1 MSAHIIQQPVCNWF
15 ELMKWTV
22 CECTVQNKHFFNC
35 SLHLERNS
43 TDSGQ
48 GGIFLVYMCW
58 ACMLSNG
65 IYFESQCVQLC
76 AYIKITR
83 YTLGFSGEDSSVT
96 LSAGNTMTPLDGDKT
111 IFCESII
118 ETFTQF
124 IQKHWLNQEWNTSTL
139 LLWDTHFASTFF
151 GAKWACV

>member
-1 MSAHIIQQPVCNWF
+1 M
-15 ELMKWTV
+15 E
-22 CECTVQNKHFFNC
+22 
-35 SLHLERNS
+35 
-43 TDSGQ
+43 
-48 GGIFLVYMCW
+48 
-58 ACMLSNG
+58 
-65 IYFESQCVQLC
+65 C

-124 IQKHWLNQEWNTSTL
+124 IQKH
-139 LLWDTHFASTFF
+139 
-151 GAKWACV
+151 